1 MKVAAIQCRIGDL
14 ESAERLSVDA
24 VERGAEILL
33 YPEYF
38 SYPVFSL
45 ELGEKTLQ
53 FLQRISKEY
62 DVITS
67 GNVVFNAEKTT
78 NRAFIFDSG
87 DVVGHQD
94 KVHPT
99 RTEKAFGVTPGERLN
114 FFDVRKTRI
123 CVLVCADI
131 LYPELCR
138 IAGLRGV
145 EIALNP
151 VVSFK
156 HSELPGENLRYC
168 LYFARSF
175 DNCYAIVKA
184 GGFGRTFAGSEAAGR
199 SLIASFDGVLAKAK
213 SEESEEAVV
222 AEVDLGRIRAYRQI
236 NYSLTE
242 RNVKAY
248 EDLLGKNL

>member
-1 MKVAAIQCRIGDL
+1 MRVSAIQCRIGDL
-14 ESAERLSVDA
+14 KSAEKLSNEA
-24 VERGAEILL
+24 VEKEAEILL

-38 SYPVFSL
+38 SYSTLSPEV
-45 ELGEKTLQ
+45 GKKTLD
-53 FLQRISKEY
+53 FLKKISKEHS
-62 DVITS
+62 VVTC
-67 GNVVFNAEKTT
+67 GNLMFNSEKLT

-87 DVVGHQD
+87 EVVGYQD

-99 RTEKAFGVTPGERLN
+99 KVEKTLGISPGDRLN
-114 FFDVRKTRI
+114 VFTVRKTKI

-138 IAGLRGV
+138 IAGLKEV

-156 HSELPGENLRYC
+156 HSELPGEKLRYC

-184 GGFGRTFAGSEAAGR
+184 SSIGRTFTGNEAVGR
-199 SLIASFDGVLAKAK
+199 SLIASFDGILAKSK

-222 AEVDLGRIRAYRQI
+222 ADVDLSRVRNYRQI
-236 NYSLTE
+236 NYSLRE
-242 RNVKAY
+242 RNVEAY
-248 EDLLGKNL
+248 IDLLEKNI